1 MIVLGLTGSLGMGK
15 TTTARLFA
23 EEGAPVFDA
32 DAAVHW
38 LYDGEA
44 AALIEAAFPG
54 TIAGNR
60 VDRTRLA
67 AAVLGRPEAL
77 ARLEAI
83 VHPLVRAAQERFLAD
98 ARKSGAPVA
107 VLDVPLLLETGGDKR
122 VDKVVVVSAPLEVQR
137 ERVLARPEMTAE
149 KFEAMLL
156 RQMPDSEKRRRTDF
170 VVDTGRGT
178 EAARQQVRT
187 ILRTL
192 KESRGL
198 DPVGEG

>member
-15 TTTARLFA
+15 TTTAQLFA

-32 DAAVHW
+32 DAAVHR

-44 AALIEAAFPG
+44 AAPIEAAFPG
-54 TIAGNR
+54 TTAGGR

-98 ARKSGAPVA
+98 ARKSGASVA
-107 VLDVPLLLETGGDKR
+107 VLDVPLLLETGGKGR
-122 VDKVVVVSAPLEVQR
+122 VDKVVVASAPPELQR

-156 RQMPDSEKRRRTDF
+156 RQMPDSEKRRRADF
-170 VVDTGRGT
+170 VVDTGRGI
-178 EAARQQVRT
+178 EVARQQVRA

-192 KESRGL
+192 KEPGPRSGR
-198 DPVGEG
+198 